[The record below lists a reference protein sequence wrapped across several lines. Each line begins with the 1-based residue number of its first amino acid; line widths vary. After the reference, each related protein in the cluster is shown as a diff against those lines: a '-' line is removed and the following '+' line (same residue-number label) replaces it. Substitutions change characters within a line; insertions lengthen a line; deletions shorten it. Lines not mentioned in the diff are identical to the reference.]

1 MSHRSVEGPM
11 VLCKP
16 SSRRTAGAW
25 PGQGGREMQG
35 PRKTAIFGGG
45 GGGWCSRIGESRK
58 GISSRVWETLWSAP
72 MFASKQPPVALKST
86 TSSSRAE
93 RTPRVAARGPRFD
106 GCRVGGR
113 DEEEEEEEDA

>member
-25 PGQGGREMQG
+25 PGQGGREAQG

-45 GGGWCSRIGESRK
+45 GGVVFQNWGEQERDFKPCVGNFVVSPH
-58 GISSRVWETLWSAP
+58 VC
-72 MFASKQPPVALKST
+72 KQ
-86 TSSSRAE
+86 
-93 RTPRVAARGPRFD
+93 AATRGPKKHHEQQQ
-106 GCRVGGR
+106 G
-113 DEEEEEEEDA
+113 

>member
-45 GGGWCSRIGESRK
+45 GGGGVPELGRAGK
-58 GISSRVWETLWSAP
+58 GFQAVCGKLCG
-72 MFASKQPPVALKST
+72 QPPCLQA
-86 TSSSRAE
+86 SSH
-93 RTPRVAARGPRFD
+93 PWP
-106 GCRVGGR
+106 
-113 DEEEEEEEDA
+113 